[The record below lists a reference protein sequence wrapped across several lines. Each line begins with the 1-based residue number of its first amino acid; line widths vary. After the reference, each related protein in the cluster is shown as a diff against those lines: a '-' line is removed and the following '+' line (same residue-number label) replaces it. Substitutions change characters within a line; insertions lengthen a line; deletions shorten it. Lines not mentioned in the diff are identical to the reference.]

1 MIILLYPLLVLGVNV
16 GFAHAPQLALLWSI
30 IVGVVFLARDVAQ
43 QRIGH
48 HVLWLMLAGVLL
60 SYFLASPV
68 VAIASA
74 SAFALSEGVDWLV
87 YTFTKR
93 PFHDRLLL
101 SSAVAVPIDSIVFL
115 AGVGA
120 LSLGL
125 VATQIASKMLA
136 ALVTYA
142 LLRRTAP
149 AIGR

>member
-1 MIILLYPLLVLGVNV
+1 MIIFLYPLLVLGVNV
-16 GFAHAPQLALLWSI
+16 GFAHAPQYALLWSI

-43 QRIGH
+43 RRIGH
-48 HVLWLMLAGVLL
+48 HVLWLMLAGAAL

-125 VATQIASKMLA
+125 VATQIVSKMLA